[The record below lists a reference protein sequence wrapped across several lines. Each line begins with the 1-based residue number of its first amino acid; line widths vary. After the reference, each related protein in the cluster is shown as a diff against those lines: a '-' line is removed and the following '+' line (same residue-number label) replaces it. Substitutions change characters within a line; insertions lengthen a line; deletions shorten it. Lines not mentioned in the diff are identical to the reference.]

1 MRFRWPADR
10 VHGWNAGRATVVAG
24 LLLACASV
32 ARAETAAGT
41 LTFTFENDTTLRT
54 DRYYTNGV
62 QIAFQSTPRAD
73 SPESRLATWLAP
85 WLLPEGEGFYGVS
98 IAQSFYTPNDTESA
112 RPPRDDRPYAG
123 WLRGSAALFASG
135 NDQLGMLELS
145 LGVIGPSALGS
156 ETQEFVHDVLGVPRA
171 NGWDHQIGNV
181 PAGQL
186 SLERRLRFTRPLG
199 ETFEWGVVPAGGLSL
214 GNAQTSM
221 AAGVLL
227 RFGKGLDVD
236 FGPPRMRPSLGAGIA
251 FESPRRFSWYGFA
264 GIEGRAVA
272 YDQTLDGNRDDYWR
286 IQTTPLVGE
295 ATAGVALAW
304 PGARFSLAWIVQS
317 DTFREQRKQPFGYVS
332 ASFAFRF

>member
-1 MRFRWPADR
+1 MSLRSPPDR
-10 VHGWNAGRATVVAG
+10 IPGWSAARVLVLAGFV
-24 LLLACASV
+24 LACASV
-32 ARAETAAGT
+32 TRAESARGT

-62 QIAFQSTPRAD
+62 QIAFQSAPRPE
-73 SPESRLATWLAP
+73 SPESRLAAWLAP
-85 WLLPEGEGFYGVS
+85 WVLPEGEGSYGVS
-98 IAQSFYTPNDTESA
+98 LAQSFYTPDDTDSE

-123 WLRGSAALFASG
+123 WLRGSAALFATG
-135 NDQLGMLELS
+135 GDQLGMLELS

-156 ETQEFVHDVLGVPRA
+156 ETQDFVHDALGVARA

-186 SLERRLRFTRPLG
+186 SLERRMRITRPVG
-199 ETFEWGVVPAGGLSL
+199 EAFEWGIVPAGGLSL
-214 GNAQTSM
+214 GNVQTSLT
-221 AAGVLL
+221 AGVLL
-227 RFGKGLDVD
+227 RFGRGLDVD

-251 FESPRRFSWYGFA
+251 YESPRRFSWYGFA

-286 IQTTPLVGE
+286 VHATPLVGE

-304 PGARFSLAWIVQS
+304 PRARFTLAWIIQS
-317 DTFREQRKQPFGYVS
+317 DTFREQQKQPFGYASV
-332 ASFAFRF
+332 SFAIRF